1 MTMTTKMIRPA
12 EDLGP
17 VLAGRNVAASLR
29 DRVEAAL
36 ARGEAVVIDFE
47 GVYAM
52 SPSFA
57 DELFA
62 KLSVRPDQG
71 GDQIR
76 FEHLRDDLQALM
88 DYVLRGRPSAS

>member
-1 MTMTTKMIRPA
+1 MMTKMMIKPA
-12 EDLGP
+12 EELGP

-36 ARGEAVVIDFE
+36 ARGEAVVIDFD
-47 GVYAM
+47 GVRAM

-62 KLSVRPDQG
+62 KLSVRPDQT
-71 GDQIR
+71 GDRVR
-76 FEHLRDDLQALM
+76 FEHLREDLQALM

>member
-1 MTMTTKMIRPA
+1 MMTTMMMIRPA
-12 EDLGP
+12 QELGP

-29 DRVEAAL
+29 GRVEAAL

-47 GVYAM
+47 GVHGM

-62 KLSVRPDQG
+62 KLSVRPDEG
-71 GDQIR
+71 GDRIR

-88 DYVLRGRPSAS
+88 DYVLRGRPNAS

>member
-1 MTMTTKMIRPA
+1 MMTTKMMIRPA
-12 EDLGP
+12 EELGP

-36 ARGEAVVIDFE
+36 SRGEAVVIDFQ
-47 GVYAM
+47 GVDAM

-62 KLSVRPDQG
+62 KLSVRPDEG
-71 GDQIR
+71 GDQVR
-76 FEHLRDDLQALM
+76 FEHLRDDLQALVE
-88 DYVLRGRPSAS
+88 YVLRGRPNST

>member
-1 MTMTTKMIRPA
+1 MMVTKMTLKPA
-12 EDLGP
+12 EELGP

-36 ARGEAVVIDFE
+36 GRGEEVLLDFD
-47 GVYAM
+47 GVDAM

-62 KLSVRPDQG
+62 KLSVRPGPGNDRV
-71 GDQIR
+71 R
-76 FEHLRDDLQALM
+76 FEHLRDDQIALVE
-88 DYVLRGRPSAS
+88 YVLRGRPSSE

>member
-1 MTMTTKMIRPA
+1 MMKTKMTLKPA
-12 EDLGP
+12 DELGS

-36 ARGEAVVIDFE
+36 ARGETVWLDFE
-47 GVYAM
+47 GVDAM

-62 KLSVRPDQG
+62 KLSVRFGTGDDQV
-71 GDQIR
+71 R
-76 FEHLRDDLQALM
+76 FEHLRNDQRALVE
-88 DYVLRGRPSAS
+88 YVLRGRPSSS